1 MSTLALRASPDT
13 SLRARTLVALA
24 TVYVVWSSTYLAL
37 RQVVAALPPLLTGSL
52 RFALAGAILFTVQ
65 RLRGE
70 PWPTA
75 RSWRPAAVSGVLL
88 FACGNGILA
97 IAETRVSSG
106 VAAVAFAATPLLV
119 AAITS
124 FAGERPTARELA
136 GIALGLAGV
145 VVLAAGSDLRAAGL
159 RGMLLLVSPLAWA
172 IGTVVARRARPSSAM
187 TFSAQQMVSGAV
199 VMLLMGL
206 ALGER
211 MPDAA
216 PPVAWASL
224 AYLTVFGSVVTFPA
238 FGFLVRHARPALAT
252 SYAYVN
258 PALAVA
264 LGTVV
269 AHEAFASTT
278 LLSLS
283 LVVAA
288 VLIVV
293 TDRRR

>member
-1 MSTLALRASPDT
+1 
-13 SLRARTLVALA
+13 
-24 TVYVVWSSTYLAL
+24 
-37 RQVVAALPPLLTGSL
+37 
-52 RFALAGAILFTVQ
+52 
-65 RLRGE
+65 
-70 PWPTA
+70 
-75 RSWRPAAVSGVLL
+75 
-88 FACGNGILA
+88 
-97 IAETRVSSG
+97 
-106 VAAVAFAATPLLV
+106 
-119 AAITS
+119 
-124 FAGERPTARELA
+124 
-136 GIALGLAGV
+136 
-145 VVLAAGSDLRAAGL
+145 
-159 RGMLLLVSPLAWA
+159 
-172 IGTVVARRARPSSAM
+172 M